1 MKKRNSYG
9 PKSPLVTI
17 KCSADQAKLITL
29 ALEFYERVMG
39 LGQTEEI
46 LAEWTMQAN
55 FGPEYSARRSHIKYL
70 LFLLKYLMYDLR
82 ENENLGIYNSA
93 IPRRIHQ
100 MYDIMK
106 MIRHKIVQFE
116 YQEGQREG
124 LANNLE
130 EEDYPNR
137 HLRYTV
143 DFDGVRPIS
152 DDPPIEVTVEPGEAD
167 EAEAHTSEDPAVSGA
182 VEAVSVPEE
191 TVRGDAD

>member
-116 YQEGQREG
+116 YKEGQREG

-167 EAEAHTSEDPAVSGA
+167 EEEAHTSEDPAVSRAG
-182 VEAVSVPEE
+182 EAVSVPEE